1 MVTGGSKG
9 LGLGIVERLLED
21 GYRVSTCS
29 RSRSDELTRVLED
42 PNRRN
47 RVFWHACAIGEEVEE
62 ATFFDAA
69 LAWSGDA
76 GLYGL
81 INNAAIAGEGIHAT
95 FPEVDM
101 ERILRINLLGSLR
114 MARRASRVL
123 LQNRDGGRIVNISS
137 IVGSRGYT
145 GLASYAASKAG
156 LDGMTRALA
165 RELGRR
171 NVTVNSVAPGYMVT
185 QMSATLGGAQKQQ
198 IVNRTPLRRLATV
211 EDITPVV
218 SFLLSEGARF
228 ITGQTLIVD
237 GGITS

>member
-1 MVTGGSKG
+1 
-9 LGLGIVERLLED
+9 
-21 GYRVSTCS
+21 
-29 RSRSDELTRVLED
+29 VL
-42 PNRRN
+42 
-47 RVFWHACAIGEEVEE
+47 ACAIGEEDEE
-62 ATFFDAA
+62 ARFFDAA

-145 GLASYAASKAG
+145 GLASTRHPKPASTDDSG
-156 LDGMTRALA
+156 LA
-165 RELGRR
+165 RRWDAATSPSTRGPR
-171 NVTVNSVAPGYMVT
+171 YMVT
-185 QMSATLGGAQKQQ
+185 QMSATGGPETADR
-198 IVNRTPLRRLATV
+198 NAPAAPSGHV

-218 SFLLSEGARF
+218 SFLPAWGASSGNPDRR
-228 ITGQTLIVD
+228 
-237 GGITS
+237 